1 METVAFIETQLGGDL
16 IVSFAVEDPT
26 DRTEIQTLTLLR
38 TPKFESLLEPEE
50 RGVSVSFD
58 RYLDDYDHR
67 ELLVA
72 VSFSQEEK
80 TLHLET
86 SLHGYDLDVGKV
98 EAQELMEMCKVFRK
112 MNRDGRFRCVG
123 F

>member
-1 METVAFIETQLGGDL
+1 L